1 MDAMNI
7 CFTLI
12 GGLVGY
18 YMSRVSVAGV
28 ASKAIDIYVD
38 LKWALFPPTVKQES
52 EENKPAAEPV
62 RLKWISE
69 TPYYRMYE
77 LNDKMY
83 ITFNSKY
90 EPSSANSNSNANA
103 CEEHTLENIIVIKT
117 DGSKADPSPLLI
129 ETLAKCGG
137 YGNTYKSGVPT
148 LEQLRMLPSDGLK
161 QELKDVKK
169 IIINT
174 SLEEHIIV

>member
-1 MDAMNI
+1 MDATNI
-7 CFTLI
+7 CFTVI
-12 GGLVGY
+12 GGLAGY
-18 YMSRVSVAGV
+18 YMSRLSVSSVA
-28 ASKAIDIYVD
+28 STAIDIYVD
-38 LKWALFPPTVKQES
+38 LKWSLFPPNVK
-52 EENKPAAEPV
+52 EENKPAMEETN

-83 ITFNSKY
+83 ITFNHKY
-90 EPSSANSNSNANA
+90 DPLNLNSSD
-103 CEEHTLENIIVIKT
+103 EEHTLENIIVIKT

-129 ETLAKCGG
+129 ETLTKCGG

-148 LEQLRMLPSDGLK
+148 LEQLRLLPAEALK
-161 QELKDVKK
+161 QELRDVKK

-174 SLEEHIIV
+174 SLEEHIIA

>member
-1 MDAMNI
+1 MDVTNI

-12 GGLVGY
+12 GGLAGY
-18 YMSRVSVAGV
+18 YMSRLSVAGV

-38 LKWALFPPTVKQES
+38 FKWALFPPNVKQES
-52 EENKPAAEPV
+52 EPAPEPV
-62 RLKWISE
+62 RFKWVSE

-90 EPSSANSNSNANA
+90 DPAHENANANA
-103 CEEHTLENIIVIKT
+103 CEEHTLEQIIVIKT
-117 DGSKADPSPLLI
+117 DGSKADPSLLLI
-129 ETLAKCGG
+129 ETLTKCGG

-148 LEQLRMLPSDGLK
+148 LEQLRLLPSEGLK